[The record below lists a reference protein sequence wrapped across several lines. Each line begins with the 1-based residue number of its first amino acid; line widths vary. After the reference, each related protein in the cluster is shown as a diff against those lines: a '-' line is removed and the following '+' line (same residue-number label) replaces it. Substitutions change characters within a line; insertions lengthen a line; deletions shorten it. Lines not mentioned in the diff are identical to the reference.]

1 MHKKH
6 KRIKEI
12 ILIGAPIYKVGDWC
26 TFQKEGEIKK
36 KTIIYII
43 SISSHSLCE
52 THLIEPNS
60 I

>member
-12 ILIGAPIYKVGDWC
+12 ILIGAPIYKVGDWS
-26 TFQKEGEIKK
+26 TFQKEGGAK